1 MRTALRTGDE
11 KNLPARDAGPARR
24 YVRDRVDARRGGTG
38 GLLLFALFIS
48 LVLGNFKTP
57 AVQSGVFLLFVFSIL
72 AVIVDM
78 TLLARRVHREV
89 LARFGARDAV
99 GVRAYAVM
107 RALQF
112 RRWRMP
118 PAKVKK
124 GQPL

>member
-1 MRTALRTGDE
+1 MRGALRTGDE
-11 KNLPARDAGPARR
+11 KNLPPRDAGPARR

-38 GLLLFALFIS
+38 GLLLFALLIS

-57 AVQSGVFLLFVFSIL
+57 AIQSGVFLLFLFSIL

-78 TLLARRVHREV
+78 SVLSRRVHREV
-89 LARFGARDAV
+89 RERFGPRDAA
-99 GVRAYAVM
+99 GVRSYAVL

-118 PAKVKK
+118 PPKVSK